1 MTVSIL
7 KPASM
12 KRGSWPNAILLL
24 LLVSIFVTCKK
35 ESDDPPPN
43 NNEVKATIL
52 LPSGNTININATAT
66 KASMGCLISL
76 GGGYTHIDATN
87 TANAAVYMSIY
98 VPVTT
103 CVTTP
108 GTYNFNC
115 EYRVDFTS
123 GSTPIY
129 SNLLATNR
137 GSITFTTINDHY
149 MEGTFNAICR
159 CASPGCG
166 TDSVAV
172 SGTFKGDYLK

>member
-7 KPASM
+7 KPVLT
-12 KRGSWPNAILLL
+12 KKGRWLNTILLL
-24 LLVSIFVTCKK
+24 LLVSSFGTCKK
-35 ESDDPPPN
+35 GSDAPPPN

-87 TANAAVYMSIY
+87 SANAAVYMSIY
-98 VPVTT
+98 VPATT
-103 CVTTP
+103 LCNNP

-115 EYRVDFTS
+115 EYRVDFSS

-172 SGTFKGDYLK
+172 SGTFKGDYLR